1 MLGIYNRHQCNSSRK
16 HVTVF
21 LSNRKRESHAS
32 INMPQTAFYPCG
44 DINILEGL
52 SEGLHARL
60 FCKWKYFSVLSLFAF
75 LMQFS
80 FVWSSWEQS
89 KTHLFLTEWI
99 FFSFTKSRKV
109 VINPTKTSPYL
120 HSATWSH
127 VGVNLWNVLISSF
140 AALRIFPKDLKKNM

>member
-1 MLGIYNRHQCNSSRK
+1 MLGIYNRHQCNSSHK

-60 FCKWKYFSVLSLFAF
+60 FVNESISVCYL
-75 LMQFS
+75 
-80 FVWSSWEQS
+80 
-89 KTHLFLTEWI
+89 
-99 FFSFTKSRKV
+99 
-109 VINPTKTSPYL
+109 YL
-120 HSATWSH
+120 H
-127 VGVNLWNVLISSF
+127 F
-140 AALRIFPKDLKKNM
+140 